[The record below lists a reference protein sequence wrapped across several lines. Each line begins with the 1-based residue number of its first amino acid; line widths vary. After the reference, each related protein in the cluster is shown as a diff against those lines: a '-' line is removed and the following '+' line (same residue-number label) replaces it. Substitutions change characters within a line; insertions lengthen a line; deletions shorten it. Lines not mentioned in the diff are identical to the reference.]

1 MYSIVFVWGYQAA
14 NYASH
19 GVSMLD
25 PKGIPCLPA
34 CGHIGGD
41 LSVARSVLQLW
52 SAGKDEARVHV
63 WIPAQWRSLDACVE

>member
-19 GVSMLD
+19 VASTLD
-25 PKGIPCLPA
+25 PEGIPCMSA

-41 LSVARSVLQLW
+41 LSVARTVLQLW
-52 SAGKDEARVHV
+52 SAEKG
-63 WIPAQWRSLDACVE
+63 